1 VAVLEELG
9 FEEVRVTARF
19 DCFRATTKE
28 RTAKKYGV
36 RGANIFARKPALG
49 EPDYRSGWGAGIR
62 TPIGR
67 SRVCSLTIRRPPRTV
82 NFILA
87 RLDRRFGPRRVAGAP
102 QALGPRREPSKI
114 RVE

>member
-36 RGANIFARKPALG
+36 RGTNVFARKPALG
-49 EPDYRSGWGAGIR
+49 EPD
-62 TPIGR
+62 
-67 SRVCSLTIRRPPRTV
+67 
-82 NFILA
+82 
-87 RLDRRFGPRRVAGAP
+87 
-102 QALGPRREPSKI
+102 
-114 RVE
+114 